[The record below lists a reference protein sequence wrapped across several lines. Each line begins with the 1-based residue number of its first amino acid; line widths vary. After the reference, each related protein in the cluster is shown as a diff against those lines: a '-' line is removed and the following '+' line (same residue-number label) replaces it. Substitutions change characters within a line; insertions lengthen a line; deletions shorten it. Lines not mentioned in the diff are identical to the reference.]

1 MPKTLLLAMA
11 LVFSTAWLPA
21 QDQYPSSG
29 SSQPSTSQPNSG
41 QMNSTAT
48 GANAS
53 GQTSVEGCLQG
64 SSGNFTLTD
73 NSGTTYQLQGD
84 TSKLNEHIGHEVRIT
99 GSTSASAGASAS
111 ASGSD
116 NSNNMSP
123 SGARGSQQTLTVEKV
138 KHVSKT

>member
-1 MPKTLLLAMA
+1 MPKTLLLALA
-11 LVFSTAWLPA
+11 LVFSTAWLQA

-29 SSQPSTSQPNSG
+29 SSQPSASQSSSD

-64 SSGNFTLTD
+64 SNGNFILTD

-84 TSKLNEHIGHEVRIT
+84 TSKLNEHVGHEVRIT
-99 GSTSASAGASAS
+99 GTTSASAGANAS
-111 ASGSD
+111 ASGSE
-116 NSNNMSP
+116 NSNTMSP
-123 SGARGSQQTLTVEKV
+123 SGSRGSQQTPLLRK
-138 KHVSKT
+138 